1 MPAFDYSFAK
11 SPHLPLFSGI
21 AGLLLLLGTSA
32 SANVGEQAAQTSD
45 NAPLMLAAEDASE
58 TSAEPSE
65 ESPATEEQAFGTFS
79 EDVLSRAII
88 AELAGQ
94 RGYDQQAL
102 DDYLALARETGNL
115 SIIQRAMRIA
125 IFLRNMPV
133 ALEMGQLWLA
143 KEPESIDARQA
154 VSLQLVTLGRY
165 GEALDHMLAL
175 LDAGEEV
182 DFRLISARINNDNNA
197 GLFLDALIADFEE
210 LLERYPEHQTLR
222 LSMAHLYQ
230 QNEQIQE
237 AYDLVQRLARD
248 MDDNPEVVLLEV
260 QLLEMLGEDRR
271 AQRRLQQSL
280 RTNPQSKQ
288 LRFLYGR
295 KLIEERKYQDA
306 KEQFTIIVEQDPDDY
321 DMVYSLA
328 LISMEVNMYADAR
341 NFLQRLVAAGQ
352 RKDDAHYYLGFLASQ
367 DNDSNLAIEHYL
379 QVSGGSNFMQAQ
391 RNLAELMIRAD
402 RYEEVKAHLQ
412 NIRFRNADLNIPLLT
427 MEANVLMDE
436 GRTQQASILLNSSI
450 AAFQNNIQL
459 LFLRSVLSQEQGNIR
474 LMEEDLRKII
484 QLNPSSP
491 VAYNTLGYYLAD
503 STDRY
508 EEAYELILRAIELA
522 PNDPAI
528 IDSLGWVQYRLGM
541 YDEARRNLDR
551 AYELYPDPEVAAH
564 LGEVLWV
571 MGERAAANR
580 IWRGALQV
588 QPDSEHVLN
597 AMERLNPQG
606 SR

>member
-11 SPHLPLFSGI
+11 RPHLPLLSGI

-32 SANVGEQAAQTSD
+32 SANVGEQVAQTPD
-45 NAPLMLAAEDASE
+45 NAPLMLAAEDATE

-352 RKDDAHYYLGFLASQ
+352 RTDDAHYYLGFLASQ

-436 GRTQQASILLNSSI
+436 GRTQQASTLLNSSI

-588 QPDSEHVLN
+588 QPDSEQVLN

>member
-1 MPAFDYSFAK
+1 
-11 SPHLPLFSGI
+11 L
-21 AGLLLLLGTSA
+21 SA
-32 SANVGEQAAQTSD
+32 STLNSRPALRRTLRSFLASGLCLLAACASVD
-45 NAPLMLAAEDASE
+45 NAAPLPETPLVLAAAEATDTPEQPAAPE
-58 TSAEPSE
+58 AEP
-65 ESPATEEQAFGTFS
+65 ATPQYGTFS

-125 IFLRNMPV
+125 VFLRNIPV
-133 ALEMGQLWLA
+133 ALEMGRLWLEQ
-143 KEPESIDARQA
+143 EPDSLDAHQA
-154 VSLQLVTLGRY
+154 VSLQLVALGRY
-165 GEALDHMLAL
+165 GEALDHMTFL
-175 LDAGEEV
+175 LDAGEDV
-182 DFRLISARINNDNNA
+182 DFRLLSARISNDSNA
-197 GLFLDALIADFEE
+197 GLLLDALIGDVQD
-210 LLERYPEHQTLR
+210 LLARYPEHQTLR
-222 LSMAHLYQ
+222 LSLAHLYQ

-237 AYDLVQRLARD
+237 AYEVVQRLAKD

-260 QLLEMLGEDRR
+260 QLLEMLGENNR

-306 KEQFTIIVEQDPDDY
+306 KDQFTIIVEQDPEDY

-328 LISMEVNMYADAR
+328 LISMEVNMFGDAR
-341 NFLQRLVAAGQ
+341 NYLQRLVAAGQ
-352 RKDDAHYYLGFLASQ
+352 RTDDAHYYLGFIATQES
-367 DNDSNLAIEHYL
+367 DDNLAIEHYL

-391 RNLAELMIRAD
+391 RNLTELMVRAG

-436 GRTQQASILLNSSI
+436 GWTREASTLLDSSI

-459 LFLRSVLSQEQGNIR
+459 LFLRSVLSQQQGNIP
-474 LMEEDLRKII
+474 LMEQDLRKII

-508 EEAYELILRAIELA
+508 EEAYDLILRAIELA

-541 YDEARRNLDR
+541 FEEARKNLDK

-571 MGERAAANR
+571 MGEKAAANR
-580 IWRGALQV
+580 IWRNALQV

-597 AMERLNPQG
+597 AMERLNPE
-606 SR
+606 RAR

>member
-1 MPAFDYSFAK
+1 MRRTSRTCMASVFCLLAVCA
-11 SPHLPLFSGI
+11 PLNHAAPTSE
-21 AGLLLLLGTSA
+21 AYLLLSA
-32 SANVGEQAAQTSD
+32 AESTDTPEQAAT
-45 NAPLMLAAEDASE
+45 PASE
-58 TSAEPSE
+58 AADP
-65 ESPATEEQAFGTFS
+65 QYGTFS

-102 DDYLALARETGNL
+102 DDYLALARETDNL
-115 SIIQRAMRIA
+115 SIIQRTMRIA
-125 IFLRNMPV
+125 VFLRNIPV
-133 ALEMGQLWLA
+133 ALEMGKLWLE
-143 KEPESIDARQA
+143 KEPDSVDAHQA
-154 VSLQLVTLGRY
+154 VSLQLAALGRY
-165 GEALDHMLAL
+165 GEALEHMTWL

-182 DFRLISARINNDNNA
+182 DFRLLSARINNDNNA
-197 GLFLDALIADFEE
+197 GLFLDALIADFEN
-210 LLERYPEHQTLR
+210 LLKRYPQHQTLR
-222 LSMAHLYQ
+222 LSLAHLYQ
-230 QNEQIQE
+230 QNDQIQQ
-237 AYDLVQRLARD
+237 AYDVVQRLAKD

-260 QLLEMLGEDRR
+260 QLLEMLGENTR

-280 RTNPQSKQ
+280 RSNPQSKQ

-306 KEQFTIIVEQDPDDY
+306 KEQFTIIVEQNPDDY

-328 LISMEVNMYADAR
+328 LISMEVNMLGDAR
-341 NFLQRLVAAGQ
+341 NYLQSLVAAGQ
-352 RKDDAHYYLGFLASQ
+352 RTDDAHYYLGFIASQ
-367 DNDSNLAIEHYL
+367 ENDSNLAIEHYL

-391 RNLAELMIRAD
+391 RNLTELMVRAD

-436 GRTQQASILLNSSI
+436 GRIQQASTLLNSSI
-450 AAFQNNIQL
+450 AAFQNNVQL
-459 LFLRSVLSQEQGNIR
+459 LFLRSVLSQQQGNIR
-474 LMEEDLRKII
+474 LMEDDLRKII

-508 EEAYELILRAIELA
+508 QEAYDLILRAIELA

-541 YDEARRNLDR
+541 YEEARRNLDK

-571 MGERAAANR
+571 LGDKAAANR
-580 IWRGALQV
+580 IWRRALEV
-588 QPDSEHVLN
+588 QPDSGHVLN
-597 AMERLNPQG
+597 AMERLDPKNA
-606 SR
+606 R

>member
-1 MPAFDYSFAK
+1 MPAFDYSFGK
-11 SPHLPLFSGI
+11 RPHLPLLSGI
-21 AGLLLLLGTSA
+21 AGLLLLLGVSA
-32 SANVGEQAAQTSD
+32 SANVGEQAAQTLD
-45 NAPLMLAAEDASE
+45 NAPLMLAADEATE
-58 TSAEPSE
+58 TSAEPSS

-165 GEALDHMLAL
+165 GEALDHMVAL

-210 LLERYPEHQTLR
+210 LLVRYPEHQTLR

-352 RKDDAHYYLGFLASQ
+352 RTDDAHYYLGFLASQ

-436 GRTQQASILLNSSI
+436 GRTQQASTLLNSSI

-508 EEAYELILRAIELA
+508 QEAYELILRAIELA